1 MKSGCKQ
8 TQASSS
14 RGIAILAALLA
25 LAMLTLIA
33 LGMTFVSST
42 EVLINDNNK
51 KRLLQLY
58 AAESACEE
66 ARLRTRNLL
75 DLNQL
80 SLTDLNRTVY
90 LVPSYSINPTYG
102 DEVTNPYFD
111 SNAESTQV
119 TSILLSELES
129 LKFTWVRVWPKTEL
143 RAGYSLDDAVLT
155 MDPVYFGFSKTQSPA
170 RPTQYVNSG
179 NHLNSH
185 LGSPVFLST
194 AMAKEPTGFRQMVT
208 TEIAR
213 IPCPP
218 LKAAFFSKGS
228 VEILSSAVSLD
239 GNDPSALTASSLN
252 GLESQGNVSGDVSH
266 ISGSPLPI
274 RSFSPYAYEMDS
286 LIKMLRPPVSR
297 EVESL
302 NINISRTSNG
312 NYVASGVT
320 LGTLPAN
327 GNLSQAVYVGG
338 PLTLSNSSGQGI
350 LIVNGDLTIEGE
362 FIYQGLLIVNGRV
375 NFNGTGAGIE
385 ITGAVLVSALSG
397 NPSSYLDGTINLVND
412 SSVIQRQFDR
422 LPYAR
427 IAFKDF

>member
-1 MKSGCKQ
+1 MNSGCRQ
-8 TQASSS
+8 IQSSRS

-33 LGMTFVSST
+33 LSMAFVSST

-66 ARLRTRNLL
+66 ARLRIRGLL

-80 SLTDLNRTVY
+80 SVTDLNRTVY

-111 SNAESTQV
+111 SSAESTQV

-194 AMAKEPTGFRQMVT
+194 ALAKEPTGFRQMVT

-218 LKAAFFSKGS
+218 LKGC
-228 VEILSSAVSLD
+228 ILLQRQRRNTGLSSL
-239 GNDPSALTASSLN
+239 
-252 GLESQGNVSGDVSH
+252 
-266 ISGSPLPI
+266 
-274 RSFSPYAYEMDS
+274 
-286 LIKMLRPPVSR
+286 
-297 EVESL
+297 
-302 NINISRTSNG
+302 
-312 NYVASGVT
+312 
-320 LGTLPAN
+320 
-327 GNLSQAVYVGG
+327 
-338 PLTLSNSSGQGI
+338 
-350 LIVNGDLTIEGE
+350 
-362 FIYQGLLIVNGRV
+362 
-375 NFNGTGAGIE
+375 AGW
-385 ITGAVLVSALSG
+385 
-397 NPSSYLDGTINLVND
+397 
-412 SSVIQRQFDR
+412 
-422 LPYAR
+422 
-427 IAFKDF
+427 K